1 MLMRLKAGRGPER
14 LAFTGVR
21 ALGHPLVGPDVEI
34 LTLIVNGLTLYRVN
48 PKTDKALQCAI
59 EDLELE

>member
-1 MLMRLKAGRGPER
+1 MHLQ
-14 LAFTGVR
+14 AFARWVIR
-21 ALGHPLVGPDVEI
+21 IVGPDMEI